1 MAMKDAKIKY
11 LEHELEEKERVL
23 EQMREVDRE
32 PTTAPVGEDVRIG
45 ALERRVRELEAVVKG
60 LTEEVLDLKALT
72 LKMAKSAER
81 PEGATAVRARGG
93 RAAVEP
99 PAPAPAPTILVRP
112 RNAEKLEPL
121 PSSPSRLLA
130 SAEPAPVVSAEEM
143 DLIMQTDGT
152 IKPELRRKN
161 EYIVAANG
169 PQNRRQGGRSAG
181 DRSARHV
188 DAVIFAEEQELPRP
202 PKKR

>member
-23 EQMREVDRE
+23 EQMREVDRT
-32 PTTAPVGEDVRIG
+32 PGPAPIAEEARIG

-72 LKMAKSAER
+72 LKLAKTAER
-81 PEGATAVRARGG
+81 HEGPSPTRAGPG
-93 RAAVEP
+93 RTVEP
-99 PAPAPAPTILVRP
+99 PSSSPTVLVRP
-112 RNAEKLEPL
+112 RNAGKLTPL
-121 PSSPSRLLA
+121 PPSPSRTQVV
-130 SAEPAPVVSAEEM
+130 AEPAPAIPAGEM
-143 DLIMQTDGT
+143 DLIMQPDGT

-161 EYIVAANG
+161 EYIIASNG
-169 PQNRRQGGRSAG
+169 PQNRRQGPRTAG
-181 DRSARHV
+181 DRSGRHV
-188 DAVIFAEEQELPRP
+188 DAVIFADEQEPPRP

>member
-1 MAMKDAKIKY
+1 
-11 LEHELEEKERVL
+11 
-23 EQMREVDRE
+23 
-32 PTTAPVGEDVRIG
+32 
-45 ALERRVRELEAVVKG
+45 VVKG

-81 PEGATAVRARGG
+81 IDGSPVARPRGG
-93 RAAVEP
+93 RAAAEP
-99 PAPAPAPTILVRP
+99 PTPTPAPTILVRP

-121 PSSPSRLLA
+121 PSSPSRLLTP
-130 SAEPAPVVSAEEM
+130 AEPAPIVSAEEM

-169 PQNRRQGGRSAG
+169 PQNRRQGGRSPG